1 METVRGREKLQEH
14 LLIISGKLSQF
25 HILYDGGQSLYG
37 GGGEGERE
45 KVCSKLSFKPKTTT
59 LQYWMKERRG
69 I

>member
-37 GGGEGERE
+37 VDGEGEE
-45 KVCSKLSFKPKTTT
+45 KKCKVNYPSSQKQQ
-59 LQYWMKERRG
+59 QYNIG
-69 I
+69 

>member
-1 METVRGREKLQEH
+1 METVRGREKVQEH

-37 GGGEGERE
+37 GDGEGEGKKKCGVNYPSSQKQQHE
-45 KVCSKLSFKPKTTT
+45 
-59 LQYWMKERRG
+59 ERRE